1 MWLRRSKTRMQSWHQ
16 QTQVCLGNAS
26 KPRATRLALCSRH
39 SSLQTFVRMTGRGPG
54 APVLVGLPES
64 LPRGKQGAYQLVGVS
79 EEDWL
84 HGHRRDE
91 GAYDQ
96 DEILLPRLCVGTG
109 FTTEKKMY

>member
-1 MWLRRSKTRMQSWHQ
+1 MWLCHSKTRMRSWHQ
-16 QTQVCLGNAS
+16 QTQVCLGDAS
-26 KPRATRLALCSRH
+26 KPKATRLTLCSRH
-39 SSLQTFVRMTGRGPG
+39 SSLQTFVRMIGRGLG
-54 APVLVGLPES
+54 HLCWWECLS
-64 LPRGKQGAYQLVGVS
+64 LPRGRQGAYQLVGVS

-109 FTTEKKMY
+109 FTTEKKI